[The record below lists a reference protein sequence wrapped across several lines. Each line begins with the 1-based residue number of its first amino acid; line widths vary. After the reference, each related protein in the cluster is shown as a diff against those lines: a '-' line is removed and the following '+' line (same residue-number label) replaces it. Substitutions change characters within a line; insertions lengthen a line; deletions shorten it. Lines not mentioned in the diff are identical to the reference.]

1 MERDGLHIMMT
12 RAEYIA
18 DSVIHVIG
26 IALGLAAA
34 VTLAILTWPG
44 MDAGR
49 IASVTVYSA
58 CLIMMLTASALYNM
72 TAKDNKT
79 GVLRRLDH
87 AAIFLMIAGTYT
99 PFSTMVIGG
108 RIGNIILAV
117 VWAGAAAGALIK
129 LFAFKKLEKLT
140 VPICLALG
148 WVIVFAYEP
157 LLMNASTVG
166 FWFLIAGGF
175 LYTAGTAFYAWKS
188 LPFQN
193 AIWHGFV
200 LAAAIC
206 HFVAIVSDV
215 ALPAIA

>member
-1 MERDGLHIMMT
+1 MTT

-18 DSVIHVIG
+18 DSAIHVLG
-26 IALGLAAA
+26 IALGIGAT

-44 MDAGR
+44 DNPGR
-49 IASVTVYSA
+49 FASLAVYSA
-58 CLIMMLTASALYNM
+58 CLMAMLVASALYNM
-72 TAKDNKT
+72 ISKDEKT

-99 PFSTMVIGG
+99 PFSAFVIGG
-108 RIGNIILAV
+108 RAGSIILAV
-117 VWAGAAAGALIK
+117 VWTGAITGALVK
-129 LFAFKKLEKLT
+129 LFAIHRLEKIT
-140 VPICLALG
+140 IPVCLALG
-148 WVIVFAYEP
+148 YVIVFAYEP
-157 LLMNASTVG
+157 LLMNTSEVG
-166 FWFLIAGGF
+166 FWFLIAGGA
-175 LYTAGTAFYAWKS
+175 LYTLGTAFYAWKS

-215 ALPAIA
+215 ALPGLA